1 MVMRALVS
9 LLVVGHSET
18 SSTRPVA
25 SFFSVRCIRS
35 CAILLRMVRSDAL
48 EVNTEPEPP
57 DREFAE
63 AMERGRRRKG
73 HAVIGPNVDRAD
85 GGELQPGRLL
95 S

>member
-1 MVMRALVS
+1 
-9 LLVVGHSET
+9 
-18 SSTRPVA
+18 
-25 SFFSVRCIRS
+25 
-35 CAILLRMVRSDAL
+35 MVRSDAL